1 MQFAVYPLLLA
12 ALTPFRADKVEI
24 VQEDSAS
31 IVHLIGNV
39 VIEQESTMITSA
51 EAILNET
58 AGYVRLFRD
67 VVIKDKTGDIMA
79 QQALYYFHDK
89 KASLS
94 GTVELRTD
102 TETLSSD
109 SLDYDGVTKQVLM
122 HRNVKIVD
130 EKNDLTAYG
139 SRGWYDLAEDHG
151 SLTGEPH
158 LDVARAPAD
167 SGAAPRP
174 PMTVVAN
181 SFMLYARDNMFWGYD
196 SVTAVIDSITVDCDT
211 FAYDLK
217 KESGTMVRPR
227 VTEKTNELAG
237 TQGSFQFR
245 DKTIEYFSVQQGTAR
260 YTTREGSKNFI
271 EGEQITVFFSNGE
284 ASRVV
289 AGGQPRGRLLLKS
302 EETGEDAGN

>member
-1 MQFAVYPLLLA
+1 MPYAVFPLLLA
-12 ALTPFRADKVEI
+12 MLTPFRADKVEI

-31 IVHLIGNV
+31 VVHLIGNV
-39 VIEQESTMITSA
+39 AIEQESTLITSA

-67 VVIKDKTGDIMA
+67 IVIKDKTGDIKA

-109 SLDYDGVTKQVLM
+109 SLDYDGITKQVLM

-130 EKNDLTAYG
+130 EKNDMTAYG
-139 SRGWYDLAEDHG
+139 ARGWYDLGEDYG
-151 SLTGEPH
+151 SLTGKPH
-158 LDVARAPAD
+158 LEVARARAD
-167 SGAAPRP
+167 SGAVPRP
-174 PMTVVAN
+174 PMTVAAS

-211 FAYDLK
+211 FAYDLSN
-217 KESGTMVRPR
+217 ESGTMVRPR
-227 VTEKTNELAG
+227 VMEKTNELAG
-237 TQGSFQFR
+237 SHGSFKIR
-245 DKTIEYFSVQQGTAR
+245 NKTIEYFSVRQGTAR
-260 YTTREGSKNFI
+260 YTTREGSKNLV
-271 EGEQITVFFSNGE
+271 EGEQITVFFLNGE

-289 AGGQPRGRLLLKS
+289 ATGQPRGRLLLSPEK
-302 EETGEDAGN
+302 TGEDAGN